1 MTAKPLKN
9 RKDSPKVSYH
19 RISEEEAGQRLD
31 NFLLRVLK
39 GVPKTRIYRA
49 IRRGEVRVDGGRAAA
64 SRKLNA
70 GESVRLPPLRRAGG
84 EAPRS
89 PDAATKAILG
99 QIIFEDERLLAINKP
114 AGMAA
119 HGGSGVSFGAIELMR
134 QARPDLAYLE
144 LVHRLDRDTSG
155 CLLFAKRRSALRAMH
170 ERLRENSVDKRYLAL
185 LAGRLRPGSSRVDAA
200 LVTNLR
206 RGGERMVMVEP
217 ESGKRSVSTFKSV
230 QTFSQA
236 TLVEVRIETGR
247 THQIRVHAAHLG
259 HPVVGDEKYGDR
271 EVNRAFRKLGL
282 KRMFLH
288 AQSLSF
294 EQPGGN
300 ELVCIAAPLQAGL
313 RELLDRLEA
322 GGSGHSR

>member
-19 RISEEEAGQRLD
+19 CIGAEEAGQRLD

-64 SRKLNA
+64 SRKLKA
-70 GESVRLPPLRRAGG
+70 GESIRLPPLRRAEG
-84 EAPRS
+84 ETPRS
-89 PDAATKAILG
+89 PDAARKAILG
-99 QIIFEDERLLAINKP
+99 QIVFEDERLLAINKP
-114 AGMAA
+114 AGLAA

-170 ERLRENSVDKRYLAL
+170 EQLRENAVDKRYLAL
-185 LAGRLRPGSSRVDAA
+185 LVGRLGPGHSRVDAA
-200 LVTNLR
+200 LATNLR
-206 RGGERMVMVEP
+206 RGGERMVIVEP
-217 ESGKRSVSTFKSV
+217 DTGKRSVSTFKTV
-230 QTFSQA
+230 RTFPEA
-236 TLVEVRIETGR
+236 TLAEVRIETGR

-259 HPVVGDEKYGDR
+259 HPVAGDEKYGDR
-271 EVNRAFRKLGL
+271 DANRVLRRLGL
-282 KRMFLH
+282 RRMFLH

-294 EQPGGN
+294 EQPGSA
-300 ELVCIAAPLQAGL
+300 ETVCITAPLQAEL

-322 GGSGHSR
+322 IGGGPSG

>member
-9 RKDSPKVSYH
+9 RKDSPNVSYH
-19 RISEEEAGQRLD
+19 RVSDEEAGQRLD
-31 NFLLRVLK
+31 NFLLRVMK

-64 SRKLNA
+64 SRKLGA
-70 GESVRLPPLRRAGG
+70 GEAVRLPPLRRPET

-89 PDAATKAILG
+89 PDAARKAILG
-99 QIIFEDERLLAINKP
+99 RIIFEDERLLAINKP
-114 AGMAA
+114 SGMAA

-144 LVHRLDRDTSG
+144 LVHRLDRETSG
-155 CLLFAKRRSALRAMH
+155 CLLFAKRRSALRSMH
-170 ERLRENSVDKRYLAL
+170 ERLRENAVEKRYLAL
-185 LAGRLRPGSSRVDAA
+185 LAGRLDTGERRVDAA

-206 RGGERMVMVEP
+206 RSGERMVGVDP
-217 ESGKRSVSTFKSV
+217 DNGKRSVSTFRSV
-230 QTFSQA
+230 QAYPAA
-236 TLVEVRIETGR
+236 TLAEVRIETGR
-247 THQIRVHAAHLG
+247 THQIRVHAAHIG

-271 EVNRAFRKLGL
+271 ALNRDFRKLGL

-294 EQPGGN
+294 ERPGGG
-300 ELVCIAAPLQAGL
+300 ETLCISAPLQSQL

-322 GGSGHSR
+322 VDSGGLR